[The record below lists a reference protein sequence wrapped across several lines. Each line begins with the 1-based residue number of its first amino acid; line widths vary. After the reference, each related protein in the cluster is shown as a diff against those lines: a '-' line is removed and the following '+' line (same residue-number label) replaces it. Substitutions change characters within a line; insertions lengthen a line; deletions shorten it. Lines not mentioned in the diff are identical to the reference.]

1 MNVSKALQRIRFE
14 RGLKQQDVAKK
25 AKISQTYLSQLETG
39 GKKEPSQAVIKKLCK
54 IYDVP
59 PIVVAWYAMEDSD
72 IQPKK
77 KSYFVKLKPTIDAL
91 ISEILQTI

>member
-14 RGLKQQDVAKK
+14 KGLKQQDVAKK

-39 GKKEPSQAVIKKLCK
+39 GKKEPSQSVIKKLCK

-59 PIVVAWYAMEDSD
+59 PIVVAWYAMEDID

-77 KSYFVKLKPTIDAL
+77 KSAFLKLKPTLDTL
-91 ISEILQTI
+91 ISELIKNL